1 MNYYTI
7 TSDILETGLKG
18 NELLVFAIINSMT
31 QGNYSCFYCNRTY
44 LSKMTNCN
52 SLRTIDNSLKHLIEK
67 GLIKKQLITKENG
80 EKVLA
85 FYSIF
90 EKNVFD
96 MVKFTDYLLQDI
108 ISVERDLFFKKPI
121 ERLNDNTFLV
131 YINYCDKDFEQ
142 STKERWELYIN
153 RQLNFW
159 NIQKKTAFK
168 VIYKYI
174 STREAM
180 QQ

>member
-7 TSDILETGLKG
+7 NSEILETGLKG

-31 QGNYSCFYCNRTY
+31 QGNYGCFYCNRTY

-52 SLRTIDNSLKHLIEK
+52 SLRTIDNSIKHLISK
-67 GLIKKQLITKENG
+67 GLIKKQVITKENG
-80 EKVLA
+80 ETVLA
-85 FYSIF
+85 FYSTY

-96 MVKFTDYLLQDI
+96 FVKFKDYLLQDI
-108 ISVERDLFFKKPI
+108 SSCSRDLFFKKNI

-131 YINYCDKDFEQ
+131 YINGLTDETLKEKFEI
-142 STKERWELYIN
+142 YIN

-159 NIQKKTAFK
+159 NIQHKTAFK

-174 STREAM
+174 KTDEV
-180 QQ
+180 

>member
-7 TSDILETGLKG
+7 TDEVLQTGLKG

-52 SLRTIDNSLKHLIEK
+52 SLRTIDNSLKNLISK

-85 FYSIF
+85 FYSVY
-90 EKNVFD
+90 EKSLFD

-108 ISVERDLFFKKPI
+108 LSVSRDLFFKKSI
-121 ERLNDNTFLV
+121 ERLNDNTFIV
-131 YINYCDKDFEQ
+131 YINGMNEEQ
-142 STKERWELYIN
+142 TREKWEIYIN

-159 NIQKKTAFK
+159 NIQKKTAYK
-168 VIYKYI
+168 IIYKYI
-174 STREAM
+174 TTEEALKCKN
-180 QQ
+180 